1 MYRNQRPLLLALV
14 LSLAL
19 PLSVQAEERPD
30 HFKGKQSHTL
40 EEALENLASYNKK
53 LSEVLAKEDS
63 LENMATIHQLTYTL
77 ESALEV
83 IDAEAT
89 DIAAKLEELHLA
101 SERNDTTVVRQKA
114 TTYLNKSNKLIQK

>member
-19 PLSVQAEERPD
+19 PLSVQAERPD

-53 LSEVLAKEDS
+53 LDEVLTKEDS
-63 LENMATIHQLTYTL
+63 LENIATIHQLTYTL

-83 IDAEAT
+83 IDTEAA
-89 DIAAKLEELHLA
+89 DITAKLEELHLA

-114 TTYLNKSNKLIQK
+114 TAYLDKSNELIRK

>member
-19 PLSVQAEERPD
+19 PLSVQAERPD

-53 LSEVLAKEDS
+53 LDEVLTKEDS
-63 LENMATIHQLTYTL
+63 LENIATIHQLTYTL

-83 IDAEAT
+83 IDTEAA

-114 TTYLNKSNKLIQK
+114 TAYLDKSNELIRK